1 LATPVFCIACG
12 AGHATTSCANE
23 LKEREKNMVNW
34 LKEVLQRLRRIM
46 SVLPGENYYRVFPRM
61 LSVEDNAKRK
71 RRETWRGISEKGE

>member
-1 LATPVFCIACG
+1 
-12 AGHATTSCANE
+12 
-23 LKEREKNMVNW
+23 MVNW